1 MEGKRV
7 IVLGILLFF
16 ICCIA
21 LMTLWLGGAFAR
33 GTGGAAPVTVPATP
47 ARPGTAVESVGDIP
61 DMTIDPAWLQATPH
75 WLLIVAGK
83 KEQAALI
90 GYIEN
95 SSVSAEQKAA
105 WEATLSDV
113 WSAYPVKAVPSAQ
126 GTLVTCDCDL
136 SALQLTG
143 PQNATLRDIEMQIA
157 LDMENAS
164 RAMATPTGGGL

>member
-1 MEGKRV
+1 M
-7 IVLGILLFF
+7 
-16 ICCIA
+16 
-21 LMTLWLGGAFAR
+21 GGAFGR
-33 GTGGAAPVTVPATP
+33 GTGGAAPAPEETAPANL
-47 ARPGTAVESVGDIP
+47 AGPGTTVESVTDIP

-95 SSVSAEQKAA
+95 TSVPAEQKAA

-164 RAMATPTGGGL
+164 RAMATPTAGG